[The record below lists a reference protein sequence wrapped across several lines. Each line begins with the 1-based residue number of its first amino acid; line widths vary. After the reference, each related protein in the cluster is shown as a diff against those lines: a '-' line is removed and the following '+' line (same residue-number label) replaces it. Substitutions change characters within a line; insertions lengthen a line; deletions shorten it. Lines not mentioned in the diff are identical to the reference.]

1 MEDMARTNF
10 VIVAG
15 VRFVPGVRLFL
26 SFSVMA
32 SSSSP
37 VDLSLEHVSII
48 PLEKEEEPAVSY
60 EGPLIDEAEVDTR
73 WSIMGCFL
81 TNTSIDFMVMR
92 NMMVVLWKPGMGMY
106 VKELRGKKYIFQFY
120 HEIGIQRVM
129 DRSPWMFKNAPLIF
143 KWLKLRDVPREV
155 PSHHLDIWVQ
165 LHDIRS
171 GFKTERVV
179 RDARNYIGRF
189 IKYDEN
195 NFNAVLSDNNGSK
208 RWEAVGDSNSNLEE
222 VGMVFLDSKCKRTSK
237 EVSIGPVGPKEG
249 VDKQWEACVSGNI
262 VDKVRLFRALLVC
275 GEGA

>member
-1 MEDMARTNF
+1 
-10 VIVAG
+10 
-15 VRFVPGVRLFL
+15 
-26 SFSVMA
+26 MA

-195 NFNAVLSDNNGSK
+195 NFN
-208 RWEAVGDSNSNLEE
+208 
-222 VGMVFLDSKCKRTSK
+222 
-237 EVSIGPVGPKEG
+237 G
-249 VDKQWEACVSGNI
+249 VWRDYLRVW
-262 VDKVRLFRALLVC
+262 VRLNIEKLLKRRMKLQQHTDQFCSRLFIQPTTSIVQPY
-275 GEGA
+275 GTFMKAMPQQTQFEMGAK